1 MKRYNLKSGNI
12 LEVIQDDDAQSPD
25 TWGNAD
31 MFLVYDHKQFTVK
44 RKGFPPKYIYDYLD
58 EKTGTILDHD
68 LDLSKLDNFHIFNV
82 AAHIHSGI
90 HLQLNNSSFPFQRGW
105 DTSTT
110 GFVIVKKEDIVEG
123 KKPTIIT
130 EAEALQYA
138 EGLIKTWNQYLS
150 GDIYGFR
157 IIKKTNEVERLSSL
171 MLDQFKKTRH
181 LDRAGLKF
189 CKIMMIDILSKNL
202 VEQETEEEIGHC
214 WGFYGEDPKENG
226 MLDNINDELLEE

>member
-12 LEVIQDDDAQSPD
+12 LEVIQDSDPQSPD
-25 TWGNAD
+25 SWGNTD
-31 MFLVYDHKQFTVK
+31 MFLVYDHRQFSVE

-82 AAHIHSGI
+82 AAHIHSGV

-123 KKPTIIT
+123 KKPTFIT
-130 EAEALQYA
+130 EAEALKYA
-138 EGLIKTWNQYLS
+138 EGLIETWNQYLS
-150 GDIYGFR
+150 GDVYGFR
-157 IIKKTNEVERLSSL
+157 ILKPITDYTITEKDLNSL
-171 MLDQFKKTRH
+171 KVGFDGEDKEATINYLEFINTS
-181 LDRAGLKF
+181 
-189 CKIMMIDILSKNL
+189 ILSISHIELNS
-202 VEQETEEEIGHC
+202 C
-214 WGFYGEDPKENG
+214 WGFYGEDIKENG
-226 MLDNINDELLEE
+226 ILDHINDEVIWE